1 MEYLCT
7 LEEGQEKA
15 IKIAKEKFK
24 CKGTLFPFMIEE
36 VKEIKIR
43 DNIFPESIVKKESLG
58 LFCAF
63 NDNHEKISS
72 IDINV
77 ENSHS
82 YDDHG
87 VGYYGD
93 FFPYPSSTQEA
104 DNTQTP
110 IGKDGEYKISMD
122 ADMGR
127 WLLNLELD
135 VFFTKRDKRISK
147 FIEELDEELGIKY
160 SKKIINK
167 TKDNATIPTHFIE
180 SEEYIKYDSEDKKRS
195 LRKIAELN
203 KKNIYEKKKNKRYE
217 NELKLL
223 ILIRKYYTEL
233 AYNIMRDENVPVKW
247 FPEIRD
253 SDGKLTED
261 YLAVS
266 CEEFRYMDIDDFKE
280 IASLGEK
287 YKIIDYLKKIMKN
300 KNH

>member
-7 LEEGQEKA
+7 LKEGQEKA
-15 IKIAKEKFK
+15 IEIAKEKFK

-43 DNIFPESIVKKESLG
+43 DNNDFPESIIKKESLG
-58 LFCAF
+58 SFCAF

-72 IDINV
+72 ININI
-77 ENSHS
+77 ENCHS

-93 FFPYPSSTQEA
+93 FFQYPSSKQNA
-104 DNTQTP
+104 NNTQTP
-110 IGKDGEYKISMD
+110 IGEDEEYKVSMNSD
-122 ADMGR
+122 IDR
-127 WLLNLELD
+127 WLFNLELD
-135 VFFTKRDKRISK
+135 IIFTKRDKRISK

-160 SKKIINK
+160 SEKIIK
-167 TKDNATIPTHFIE
+167 KAKDLSTVPTHFIE
-180 SEEYIKYDSEDKKRS
+180 SEEYIKYDPEDKKRS

-203 KKNIYEKKKNKRYE
+203 KKNIYEEKKNKRYE

-223 ILIRKYYTEL
+223 TLIRKYYTEL
-233 AYNIMRDENVPVKW
+233 AYNVMKDENVPVKW

-266 CEEFRYMDIDDFKE
+266 CKEFRYMNINDFKE
-280 IASLGEK
+280 IVSLGEK
-287 YKIIDYLKKIMKN
+287 YKIIDYLKKIMNN
-300 KNH
+300 KK